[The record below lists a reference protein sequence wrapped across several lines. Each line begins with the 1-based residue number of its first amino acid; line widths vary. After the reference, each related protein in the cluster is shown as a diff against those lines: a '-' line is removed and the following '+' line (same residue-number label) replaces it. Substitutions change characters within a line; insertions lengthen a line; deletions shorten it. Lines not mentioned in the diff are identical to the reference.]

1 MTKEFC
7 TYNQASALKELG
19 FDEPCFVVWPG
30 IEGQKLGYDGRYF
43 SLVKGYKNSKL
54 SKEVKKYAPGIID
67 VAAPLYQQAF
77 RWFRDKYDLW
87 CCIQK
92 YPTSD
97 NPKRC
102 YYELKGD
109 NINTDKDESPN
120 SYMSGWFDSYE
131 EAESACLDKLI
142 EIIKSNYCHYSGLP
156 STSSYDQ

>member
-1 MTKEFC
+1 MDKEFI
-7 TYNQASALKELG
+7 TYNQALALKELG
-19 FDEPCFVVWPG
+19 FDEPCFFPYNKEGEICWNEKVFHNIQYQRYDFPIFDEKSIHYIG
-30 IEGQKLGYDGRYF
+30 IR
-43 SLVKGYKNSKL
+43 
-54 SKEVKKYAPGIID
+54 
-67 VAAPLYQQAF
+67 APLYQQAF
-77 RWFRDKYDLW
+77 RWFREKYDLW

-142 EIIKSNYCHYSGLP
+142 EICKNK
-156 STSSYDQ
+156 

>member
-1 MTKEFC
+1 MNKEFC
-7 TYNQASALKELG
+7 NYTQSLALKELG
-19 FDEPCFVVWPG
+19 FDEPC
-30 IEGQKLGYDGRYF
+30 LTY
-43 SLVKGYKNSKL
+43 YKNDGEFSPLPYEKEGFTL
-54 SKEVKKYAPGIID
+54 SDLDKAILS
-67 VAAPLYQQAF
+67 PLYQQAF

-142 EIIKSNYCHYSGLP
+142 EICRKK
-156 STSSYDQ
+156 